1 MSDKAIEMRNVTKI
15 FGPSPETA
23 LALLKSGKSK
33 AEVQAETN
41 HVVGLDEVSIDIDKG
56 QIYVV
61 MGLSGSGKSTLVR
74 HVNRLIE
81 PTSGEILV
89 NGTDVLKMSL
99 DELRSFRRNSIA
111 MVFQKFGLLPHR
123 SVIDNVAYGL
133 EVRGVGKK
141 ERLDKAAE
149 WIETVGL
156 AGYEDSQ
163 PRQLSG
169 GQQQRVGLA
178 RALAM
183 DTDILLMDEA
193 FSALDPLIRS
203 GMQDQLI
210 TLQKTLQKTML
221 FITHDFQKESDLSII
236 FITHD
241 FDEALK
247 IGDRIAVLKDGALQ
261 QAGKPEEI
269 VLKPANEHIEEF
281 VRDVNK
287 ARAIHVRTIMEKGV
301 TEPCDLAVPDTA
313 RCEDVLPMFA
323 DHEWVGVTDENG
335 QQIGRITAKQVIKA
349 LARYTPTPVAAETPA
364 APAAAQ

>member
-1 MSDKAIEMRNVTKI
+1 MHGTTVTNRLAIEMRGVTKI
-15 FGPSPETA
+15 FGSAPQEA
-23 LALLKSGKSK
+23 LELLRQGRSK
-33 AEVQAETN
+33 TEVQAETN
-41 HVVGLDEVSIDIDKG
+41 HVVGLDDVSLDIESG
-56 QIYVV
+56 QIFVV
-61 MGLSGSGKSTLVR
+61 MGLSGSGKSTLIR

-81 PTSGEILV
+81 PTAGEIIV
-89 NGTDVLKMSL
+89 DGTDVLKMSL
-99 DELRSFRRNSIA
+99 DELRTYRRTRIA
-111 MVFQKFGLLPHR
+111 MVFQKFGLMPHR

-133 EVRGVGKK
+133 EVRGTSRKD
-141 ERLDKAAE
+141 RLDRAAQ

-156 AGYEDSQ
+156 AGYENSQ

-183 DTDILLMDEA
+183 DTDIILMDEA

-210 TLQKTLQKTML
+210 SLQKTLNKTIL
-221 FITHDFQKESDLSII
+221 

-247 IGDRIAVLKDGALQ
+247 IGDRIAVLKDGAVQ
-261 QAGKPEEI
+261 QVGKPEEI

-287 ARAIHVRTIMEKGV
+287 ARAIHVRTIMDRGE
-301 TEPCDLAVPDTA
+301 TEPCELSVPMDA
-313 RCEDVLPMFA
+313 RCEDVLPLFA
-323 DHEWVGVTDENG
+323 EHQWVGVNDAD
-335 QQIGRITAKQVIKA
+335 GRQVGRVTAKQVIKA
-349 LARYTPTPVAAETPA
+349 LARYSPN
-364 APAAAQ
+364 

>member
-1 MSDKAIEMRNVTKI
+1 MSDIQEKTHLAIAMRGVTKI
-15 FGPSPETA
+15 FGPDPEGA

-41 HVVGLDEVSIDIDKG
+41 HVVGLDNVSLDIAAG
-56 QIYVV
+56 QIFVV
-61 MGLSGSGKSTLVR
+61 MGLSGSGKSTLIR

-81 PTSGEILV
+81 PTAGEILV
-89 NGTDVLKMSL
+89 HGDDVLKMSL
-99 DELRSFRRNSIA
+99 DQLRSYRRTKVA

-133 EVRGVGKK
+133 EVRGVGRK
-141 ERLDKAAE
+141 ERQETAAK

-156 AGYEDSQ
+156 AGYENSRT
-163 PRQLSG
+163 RQLSG

-178 RALAM
+178 RALSM
-183 DTDILLMDEA
+183 DSDIILMDEA

-210 TLQKTLQKTML
+210 TLQKSLNKTIL
-221 FITHDFQKESDLSII
+221 

-261 QAGKPEEI
+261 QEGKPEDI
-269 VLKPANEHIEEF
+269 VLRPANEHIEEF
-281 VRDVNK
+281 VREVNK
-287 ARAIHVRTIMEKGV
+287 ARAIHVRSIMERGV
-301 TEPCDLAVPDTA
+301 TEPCEQSVSMDA
-313 RCEDVLPMFA
+313 RCEDVLPLFA
-323 DHEWVGVTDENG
+323 EHQWVGVVDGEG
-335 QQIGRITAKQVIKA
+335 RQIGRVTAKQVIKA
-349 LARYTPTPVAAETPA
+349 LARHTPGVG
-364 APAAAQ
+364 